1 VAAPLASKV
10 SFGALKTY
18 RLTLAVFCRYI
29 DPMSFPAFQLIIASS
44 GLYALRGLLYAGLLR
59 PAR

>member
-1 VAAPLASKV
+1 MAAPLASEV
-10 SFGALKTY
+10 SLGALKTY

-29 DPMSFPAFQLIIASS
+29 ASMNFAAFQLIIASS

>member
-1 VAAPLASKV
+1 MNFA
-10 SFGALKTY
+10 
-18 RLTLAVFCRYI
+18 
-29 DPMSFPAFQLIIASS
+29 AFQLIIASS